1 MDSAA
6 RAMQKLA
13 QCWQGKGRAMA
24 ERRIACLSLL
34 PSPGSAQGCVDL
46 AGRQVRWTVFPVKP
60 DLDALREQI
69 GKLLGEYDA
78 VCIDGVA
85 STFRIGPQTIR
96 YEYLWRA
103 LELERWGA
111 RVSDGSGVQAI
122 VERHLVRQAAEELK
136 TELMG
141 ARILF
146 CCGLIRY
153 GSAEVLSGYSQR
165 LVFGDFLYGFRLGL
179 PVVGFRNFVR
189 QAPQLAQVVSRA
201 PLHWF
206 WPATRVQQRV
216 LPRFSLYMQQA
227 DVIVGGISYF
237 QRFAP
242 ASLAGKT
249 IFTNIYRDEDLEHF
263 AQRKARRVVSL
274 TPFVQGQ
281 YLPLPVLGA
290 LLKLEAFERLLDD
303 PENYYL
309 EQIHALELRP
319 QIIEL
324 TASVAEPV
332 PCEEAVLPDE
342 AVHALASLPPERRPF
357 VPHRKPS
364 VLSDDED
371 VARFCFVV
379 HPLTM
384 RDMER
389 LPMVRALKRLV
400 PPRVIED
407 AAAQAAPILL
417 GALRN
422 VVSATGAR
430 AEGLIYAIPMTS
442 KAIMRF
448 PPEFMYKRLLQV
460 AQQGHERGCRLLGL
474 GAYTSVAGDAGLT
487 VSQRAPLGVTSGNSY
502 TVAATLLTLTE
513 TAEKCGIKVSEACAM
528 VIGATG
534 SIGSVCARLL
544 APQVSELFLVS
555 PRPERLLALARQIE
569 EETPRLAGRVH
580 LARKPEAFLPL
591 ASLVVTTTSAVEPV
605 IDVTCLR
612 PGAVVC
618 DVARPPDIKEAAA
631 RKRRDVLVVESGE
644 ILLPEGAELTTDI
657 GLPRGV
663 IYACLAETLL
673 LALERKFEHYTL
685 GRAIDPAKVREM
697 AQIGEKHGFK
707 LAPIRSFGRPVTS
720 SHLERLRRIN
730 AR

>member
-1 MDSAA
+1 MS
-6 RAMQKLA
+6 
-13 QCWQGKGRAMA
+13 

-34 PSPGSAQGCVDL
+34 PSPGSAEGCVEL
-46 AGRQVRWTVFPVKP
+46 AGRKVSWTVIPVKP
-60 DLDALREQI
+60 DLDSLRDRI
-69 GKLLGEYDA
+69 GGLLAEYDA

-85 STFRIGPQTIR
+85 STFRIGNETIR
-96 YEYLWRA
+96 YDYLWRA

-122 VERHLVRQAAEELK
+122 LERHLVRQAAEQLKPEL
-136 TELMG
+136 TR

-153 GSAEVLSGYSQR
+153 GSAEVLSAYSRR
-165 LVFGDFLYGFRLGL
+165 LTFGDFLYGFRLGV
-179 PVVGFRNFVR
+179 PVVGYRNFIR
-189 QAPQLAQVVSRA
+189 QAPQLAQAVSRM

-206 WPATRVQQRV
+206 WPSTRGEHLVM
-216 LPRFSLYMQQA
+216 PRFSQYMRQA

-242 ASLAGKT
+242 ADMQGKT
-249 IFTNIYRDEDLEHF
+249 VFTNIYREEDIEQF
-263 AQRKARRVVSL
+263 AKRQVRRVVSL
-274 TPFVQGQ
+274 TPYLQGQ
-281 YLPLPVLGA
+281 YLPVAVLGA
-290 LLKLEAFERLLDD
+290 LLKLEAFERQLGD

-309 EQIHALELRP
+309 EQIHNMELKPR
-319 QIIEL
+319 IVEL
-324 TASVAEPV
+324 SAPAADGV
-332 PCEEAVLPDE
+332 PHEEAPLPEE
-342 AVHALASLPPERRPF
+342 AAHALASLPPERRPL

-364 VLSDDED
+364 ALSDDED

-389 LPMVRALKRLV
+389 LPVVRALKRLV

-417 GALRN
+417 GVLRN
-422 VVSATGAR
+422 VVSASGAK

-460 AQQGHERGCRLLGL
+460 AQLGAERGCQLMGL

-502 TVAATLLTLTE
+502 TVAATLRTLTE
-513 TAEKCGIKVSEACAM
+513 TAEHCGITVADASAM

-534 SIGSVCARLL
+534 SIGSVCSRLL
-544 APQVSELFLVS
+544 AAQVRELLLVS
-555 PRPERLLALARQIE
+555 PRPERLLALASQIE
-569 EETPRLAGRVH
+569 QETPQIAGRVR
-580 LARKPEAFLPL
+580 LARKPDAFLPQ

-631 RKRRDVLVVESGE
+631 RKRREVLVVESGE

-673 LALERKFEHYTL
+673 LALERKFGHYTL
-685 GRAIDPAKVREM
+685 GRAIDPEKVREM
-697 AQIGEKHGFK
+697 AQIGEKHGFR
-707 LAPIRSFGRPVTS
+707 LAPIRSFGRPVPP
-720 SHLERLRRIN
+720 SHIERLRRIN
-730 AR
+730 LG